1 MLLEPKALENII
13 VCVLIENRFKWYV
26 SPKDIWFLDRE
37 KLEEAYRKKY
47 KEMGLGN
54 MGPFIEEDD
63 ERKGIEILDEDSYTE
78 FAPKIAKYAVS
89 TKELRESLK
98 LNLLTEKKENT
109 FYSFMPSL
117 FVNFDKRELY
127 SLYSEPASYEDFV
140 PENWT
145 GGYED
150 FLPFIDKAEKYWY
163 DENESVL
170 LNFENDGG
178 KK

>member
-13 VCVLIENRFKWYV
+13 VGVLIDNHFKWYV
-26 SPKDIWFLDRE
+26 SQKDLWFLDRK
-37 KLEEAYRKKY
+37 KLEEAYRKKL
-47 KEMGLGN
+47 KEVGLGN

-63 ERKGIEILDEDSYTE
+63 ERKDIDILDQDSYAA
-78 FAPKIAKYAVS
+78 FAPRIVKYAVS

-98 LNLLTEKKENT
+98 LNLLTETKENT

-145 GGYED
+145 GVYED
-150 FLPFIDKAEKYWY
+150 FLSYIDRAEKYWY
-163 DENESVL
+163 DENEFDL
-170 LNFENDGG
+170 LNLEGG
-178 KK
+178 SCN

>member
-1 MLLEPKALENII
+1 MLLVPKALENII
-13 VCVLIENRFKWYV
+13 VGVLINNQFKWYV
-26 SPKDIWFLDRE
+26 STKDIWFLDRK
-37 KLEEAYRKKY
+37 KLEEAYKKKF

-54 MGPFIEEDD
+54 MGPFIVEDD
-63 ERKGIEILDEDSYTE
+63 ERKGIEILDEDSYAE
-78 FAPKIAKYAVS
+78 FAPRIAKYAVS

-98 LNLLTEKKENT
+98 LNLLTETKEDT

-145 GGYED
+145 GRYDD
-150 FLPFIDKAEKYWY
+150 FLSYIHRAEKYWY

-170 LNFENDGG
+170 LIFEGG
-178 KK
+178 SCN